1 MTMIEKFLSFAKAL
15 PADQLEAVEESLAAL
30 MESMSERYDFTPAE
44 LADLQMRL
52 AEPNPEF
59 SDPAD
64 IAKIFGKQF
73 RQK

>member
-1 MTMIEKFLSFAKAL
+1 MAGGS
-15 PADQLEAVEESLAAL
+15 AL
-30 MESMSERYDFTPAE
+30 MESMSARYDFTPAE